1 MRILIAGLLGGLAMF
16 LWGAVSH
23 MLLPIGEAG
32 HKTATQQQV
41 VLDALAQSTSGE
53 GVYMY
58 PGIAPERMSDPAA
71 MQAFSQDSRGKPYAF
86 VVYQPG
92 GNPANQS
99 MTPNLMKQWA
109 TDTLA
114 ALVVAWV
121 LALGAWSFGRR
132 VLVAA
137 ALGLFS
143 TLTVSLPQWNWYL
156 FPLDFTL
163 GSLAGQVIGWTVAG
177 AVIAW
182 WLGRSAKT
190 VD

>member
-1 MRILIAGLLGGLAMF
+1 MRIVVAGLIGGLAMF

-32 HKTATQQQV
+32 HRTATQQQV

-58 PGIAPERMSDPAA
+58 PGIAPEQMSDAAA
-71 MQAFSQDSRGKPYAF
+71 MQAFAEHSRGKPYAF

-92 GNPANQS
+92 GNPVNQS
-99 MTPNLMKQWA
+99 MTPSLATQWL

-114 ALVVAWV
+114 ALIVAWV
-121 LALGAWSFGRR
+121 LALGAWGFGRR
-132 VLVAA
+132 VLVAG

-143 TLTVSLPQWNWYL
+143 ALAISLPHWNWYR

-163 GSLAGQVIGWTVAG
+163 GTLVGQVLGWALAGA
-177 AVIAW
+177 AIAW
-182 WLGRSAKT
+182 WLGRDHGPTK
-190 VD
+190 

>member
-1 MRILIAGLLGGLAMF
+1 MRILIAGLIGGLTMF

-32 HKTATQQQV
+32 HRTATEQQV
-41 VLDALAQSTSGE
+41 VLDALALSTSGE

-71 MQAFSQDSRGKPYAF
+71 MQAFAEDSRGKPYAF

-92 GNPANQS
+92 GNPVNQS
-99 MTPNLMKQWA
+99 MTPHLVTQWI

-121 LALGAWSFGRR
+121 LALGALGFGRR
-132 VLVAA
+132 VLVAG

-143 TLTVSLPQWNWYL
+143 ALTISLPHWNWYR
-156 FPLDFTL
+156 FPLDFTAGTL
-163 GSLAGQVIGWTVAG
+163 VGQVVGWTLAGA
-177 AVIAW
+177 AIAW
-182 WLGRSAKT
+182 WLGRKRSLEG
-190 VD
+190 